1 MTVRE
6 EIKYALQESEMMNR
20 GQSIDKIIEDA
31 SKMSQCP
38 ATWVR
43 EIYEELKREYIYSR

>member
-31 SKMSQCP
+31 SKIRLICECTSHLYLP
-38 ATWVR
+38 FPVG
-43 EIYEELKREYIYSR
+43 

>member
-38 ATWVR
+38 ETWVR
-43 EIYEELKREYIYSR
+43 QIYEELKREYIYSR